1 MSNKLEHLQLK
12 LEKLLGFWNMQEKLE
27 NEDSPS
33 ENISI
38 HGKSVNNSKGGNINL
53 KLDNNKAKEHM
64 EIITV
69 HS

>member
-1 MSNKLEHLQLK
+1 
-12 LEKLLGFWNMQEKLE
+12 MQEKLE